1 MTGESHRELTG
12 KVALVVGGTRN
23 IGAALAGALA
33 AQGADVAVSF
43 AHHKDAAELTVER
56 LRDLGVAAEAF
67 RADATK
73 AADTTRLFDQAVDRF
88 GGLDIVVHVPGA
100 VLKRPLVEVTDEE
113 YDTGMG
119 YNSRSAFLTLREA
132 GRRIADH
139 GRIILV
145 STSLT
150 VISTGLYGAYAS
162 GKAAAEQMVRSLS
175 HEVGGRHVT
184 VNAVA
189 PGPVDTPFFHAQETP
204 ESVEYVRNAVPA
216 RRLGRPEDIAPVVAF
231 LASEGARWVTGQTIF
246 VNGGLY

>member
-1 MTGESHRELTG
+1 MSVIGAEPFRRLAPVRCPRRSRRPLNGWLSAEIDPAYGCARGHTYIPDGAGDAMTGESHRELTG

-33 AQGADVAVSF
+33 ARGADVAVSF

-145 STSLT
+145 SP
-150 VISTGLYGAYAS
+150 
-162 GKAAAEQMVRSLS
+162 R
-175 HEVGGRHVT
+175 
-184 VNAVA
+184 
-189 PGPVDTPFFHAQETP
+189 
-204 ESVEYVRNAVPA
+204 
-216 RRLGRPEDIAPVVAF
+216 
-231 LASEGARWVTGQTIF
+231 
-246 VNGGLY
+246 